1 MKDFFIVLKFE
12 LMHFMKNKTFI
23 ISTVIICLLL
33 AIGLSIPTIKDT
45 FFSSS
50 QEEQPIDEQGEELSQ
65 TYGFINK
72 NNAISKVEDLK
83 KSFDGG
89 KLVEFDSQ
97 DQLEKNILDEKIEA
111 GYIIESATKYQYMVK
126 NNEMMDSNSFIFE
139 EALKKAYRMQGF
151 EERGINYQDVED
163 LVHAN
168 IEQETMVLGKDSA
181 SNYAYTYILIF
192 GLYFMIIL
200 YGQLIATSVASE
212 KSNRTME
219 VLITST
225 DSRNLIF
232 GKVLGGALA
241 GVIQFGLVIAVG
253 GIVYKLN
260 ASAWDH
266 ALDFIF
272 EIPGSVLLWF
282 SLFGI
287 LGYLLYSFVFGALG
301 ALVSRTEDI
310 SASSTPVTI
319 VFVAVFFVTMMGMNN
334 TESVV
339 LKIASF
345 IPFSSFMSMFV
356 RVSMGSVSNMEIILS
371 LLILVATTGII
382 GSFAAMIY
390 RLGTLMYG
398 NPVKLKN
405 AIKLLR
411 QK

>member
-23 ISTVIICLLL
+23 ISTGIICLLL

-50 QEEQPIDEQGEELSQ
+50 EDKESVEEQEELNK

-72 NNAISKVEDLK
+72 SQALSNVEDLK
-83 KSFDGG
+83 ASFAGG
-89 KLVEFDSQ
+89 KLVEFDSEAK
-97 DQLEKNILDEKIEA
+97 LERDILDGKVEA
-111 GYIIESATKYQYMVK
+111 GYLIKSPTKYQYLVK
-126 NNEMMDSNSFIFE
+126 NNEMMDSNSFPFE
-139 EALKKAYRMQGF
+139 EALKRAYRIQGF
-151 EERGINYQDVED
+151 KDRGINYNEVED

-168 IEQETMVLGKDSA
+168 IKQDTKVLGKDSA

-192 GLYFMIIL
+192 GLYFMVIF

-232 GKVLGGALA
+232 GKVIGGALA
-241 GVIQFGLVIAVG
+241 GIIQFGLVIAVG
-253 GIVYKLN
+253 SIAYKLN

-282 SLFGI
+282 SVFGI
-287 LGYLLYSFVFGALG
+287 LGYLLYSFIYGALG

-310 SASSTPVTI
+310 SASATPITI
-319 VFVAVFFVTMMGMNN
+319 IFVAVFFITIMGMNN
-334 TESVV
+334 TESIV

-356 RVSMGSVSNMEIILS
+356 RVSMGSVSNIEVILS
-371 LLILVATTGII
+371 LLILVATTVII
-382 GSFAAMIY
+382 GSLAAMIY
-390 RLGTLMYG
+390 CLGTLMYG

>member
-1 MKDFFIVLKFE
+1 
-12 LMHFMKNKTFI
+12 MHFMKNKTFI

-33 AIGLSIPTIKDT
+33 AIGLSVPTIKDA

-50 QEEQPIDEQGEELSQ
+50 EDKQSVEEQEELNK

-72 NNAISKVEDLK
+72 NQALSNVEDLK
-83 KSFDGG
+83 ASFAGG
-89 KLVEFDSQ
+89 KLVEFDSEAK
-97 DQLEKNILDEKIEA
+97 LERDILDGKVEA
-111 GYIIESATKYQYMVK
+111 GYLIKSPTKYQYLVK
-126 NNEMMDSNSFIFE
+126 NNEMIDSNRFPFE
-139 EALKKAYRMQGF
+139 EALKRAYRIQGF
-151 EERGINYQDVED
+151 KDRGINYNEVED
-163 LVHAN
+163 LVHVN
-168 IEQETMVLGKDSA
+168 IKQDTKVLGKDSA

-192 GLYFMIIL
+192 GLYFMVIF

-232 GKVLGGALA
+232 GKVIGGALA
-241 GVIQFGLVIAVG
+241 GIIQFGLVIAVG
-253 GIVYKLN
+253 SIAYKLN
-260 ASAWDH
+260 ASAWNH
-266 ALDFIF
+266 ILDFIF
-272 EIPGSVLLWF
+272 KIPGSVLLWF
-282 SLFGI
+282 SVFGI
-287 LGYLLYSFVFGALG
+287 LGYFLYSFIYGALG

-310 SASSTPVTI
+310 SASATPITI
-319 VFVAVFFVTMMGMNN
+319 IFVAVFFITIMGMNN
-334 TESVV
+334 TESIV

-356 RVSMGSVSNMEIILS
+356 RVSMGSVSNIEVILS
-371 LLILVATTGII
+371 LLILVATTVII
-382 GSFAAMIY
+382 GSLAAMIY

-405 AIKLLR
+405 AVKLLR